1 MPTQMP
7 VRPVFQLNR
16 GILHSTVN
24 PAYLCVRIFIKAAV
38 RGFRTDDTEDG

>member
-16 GILHSTVN
+16 GILHSTDN

-38 RGFRTDDTEDG
+38 RHGRTGDAEDG